1 MPVEKKVS
9 REPSENTGKGE
20 NTFTKEQLLAA
31 QRFRDRRDMAD
42 ALLLPGRQYTAED
55 VEEKIAR
62 YKKGKVK

>member
-42 ALLLPGRQYTAED
+42 ALL
-55 VEEKIAR
+55 
-62 YKKGKVK
+62 